1 MKPILAVLALI
12 ILASL
17 VGTLIG
23 RSTRPASTF
32 AATTRTTGQ
41 AQIDA
46 DLDRIVPQ
54 IRFDKTPLD
63 KAVET
68 LREMTHLNYD
78 VRWKVLEAAGIDN
91 KTPVTLKL
99 NDVPLRQ
106 VLDYLCEEVAGAVV
120 KFRARADRGVIV
132 ISTDED
138 LSKDTG
144 LRVYDVR
151 DLLIADTQFMN
162 PAPSQ
167 PQSTTAPSGAA
178 AAAMPPNDPYQQSI
192 DRLRQVL
199 IDNVATDTWRE
210 NGGTIGNV
218 IDFDGLFIITT
229 TPEYQQQIGD
239 LLEKIRS
246 RGR

>member
-23 RSTRPASTF
+23 RSTRPASSF
-32 AATTRTTGQ
+32 AATTTTTRQ

-46 DLDRIVPQ
+46 GLDRIVPQ

-63 KAVET
+63 KAVDT
-68 LREMTHLNYD
+68 LRETTHLNFD

-91 KTPVTLKL
+91 ETPITVKL

-106 VLDYLCEEVAGAVV
+106 VLDYLCEEVAGGTV

-138 LSKDTG
+138 LSKDTE

-167 PQSTTAPSGAA
+167 PQSTTAPAGSTGAPV
-178 AAAMPPNDPYQQSI
+178 PPNEPYQQSI

-199 IDNVATDTWRE
+199 VDNVATDSWRDS
-210 NGGTIGNV
+210 GGTVGSIQ
-218 IDFDGLFIITT
+218 DFDGLFIITT

>member
-1 MKPILAVLALI
+1 MKSILAALVLI

-23 RSTRPASTF
+23 RSTRPASSF
-32 AATTRTTGQ
+32 VATTTTTRQ
-41 AQIDA
+41 AQMDA

-91 KTPVTLKL
+91 ETAITLKL

-138 LSKDTG
+138 LSKDTE

-151 DLLIADTQFMN
+151 DLLIADAQFMN
-162 PAPSQ
+162 WPTSAPAVSSSAPVPPS
-167 PQSTTAPSGAA
+167 A
-178 AAAMPPNDPYQQSI
+178 NPYQESI
-192 DRLRQVL
+192 DRLKQVL
-199 IDNVATDTWRE
+199 IDNVATDSWRDS
-210 NGGTIGNV
+210 GGTVGN
-218 IDFDGLFIITT
+218 IQDFDGLFIITT
-229 TPEYQQQIGD
+229 TPEYQQQIAD